1 MNTIADMIGGKSFC
15 PFGYAAV
22 WGLQSN
28 LTKFRGEFDA
38 AIAASHGQPIIPI
51 RPIYRPDAGA
61 PSGISAPSLPLE
73 EKYNAPTHR
82 R

>member
-1 MNTIADMIGGKSFC
+1 MIGGKSFC

-28 LTKFRGEFDA
+28 LAKFRGEFDA
-38 AIAASHGQPIIPI
+38 AIANAHGQPVIPI

-61 PSGISAPSLPLE
+61 PSGVSAPSLPLA